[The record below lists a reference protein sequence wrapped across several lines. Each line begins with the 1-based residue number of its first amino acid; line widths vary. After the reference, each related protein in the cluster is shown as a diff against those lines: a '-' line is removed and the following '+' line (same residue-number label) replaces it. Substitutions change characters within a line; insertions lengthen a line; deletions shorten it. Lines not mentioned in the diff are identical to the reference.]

1 MKKSPNSMIYRVGI
15 SILLI
20 FGIFVGGSLLL
31 QIRDN
36 RNNSELQERIK

>member
-1 MKKSPNSMIYRVGI
+1 MKKAPNSMIYRVGI

-36 RNNSELQERIK
+36 RNNPELQNPVE